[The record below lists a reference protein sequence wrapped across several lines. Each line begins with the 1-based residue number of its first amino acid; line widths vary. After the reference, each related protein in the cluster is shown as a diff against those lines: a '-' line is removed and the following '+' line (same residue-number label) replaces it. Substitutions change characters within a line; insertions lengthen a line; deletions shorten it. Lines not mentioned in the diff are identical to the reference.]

1 MEQNRANSS
10 QPQWYVLRDMRR
22 ANARQTA
29 YEQLLEAGYEVFT
42 PMRWEVVHHHGGTHT
57 RRRIPILPDLLFI
70 NTTREIF
77 DPHLSRIPSLQYRYV
92 RGSQAT
98 PMVVREAD
106 MRLFISAVSSS
117 ADPRYYMPEEVSADM
132 CGRRIRIVGGPLD
145 GYEGNLLKVRGAKT
159 KRLLVNLAGLITA
172 AVEVEPEYIQL
183 V

>member
-1 MEQNRANSS
+1 
-10 QPQWYVLRDMRR
+10 
-22 ANARQTA
+22 
-29 YEQLLEAGYEVFT
+29 
-42 PMRWEVVHHHGGTHT
+42 MRWEVVYHHGGTHT

-145 GYEGNLLKVRGAKT
+145 GYEGNLLKVRGSKT

>member
-1 MEQNRANSS
+1 MEQNQDNASKPR
-10 QPQWYVLRDMRR
+10 WYVLRDMLR

-42 PMRWEVVHHHGGTHT
+42 PMRWEVVHHNDGSRT
-57 RRRIPILPDLLFI
+57 RRRIPVLSDLLFI

-77 DPHLSRIPSLQYRYV
+77 DPHLRRIPSLQYRYV
-92 RGSQAT
+92 RGLQAT

-106 MRLFISAVSSS
+106 MRMFISAVSSS
-117 ADPRYYMPEEVSADM
+117 ADPRYYMPEEVSAEM

-145 GYEGNLLKVRGAKT
+145 GYEGNLLKVRGSKT
-159 KRLLVNLAGLITA
+159 KRLLVNLTGLITA
-172 AVEVEPEYIQL
+172 AVEIEPEYIQL